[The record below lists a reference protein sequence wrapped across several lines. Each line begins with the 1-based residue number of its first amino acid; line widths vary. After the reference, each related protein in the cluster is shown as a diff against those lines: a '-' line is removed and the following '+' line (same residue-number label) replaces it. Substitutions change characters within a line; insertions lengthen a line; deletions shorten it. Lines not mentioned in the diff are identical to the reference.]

1 MTYKDLLQDL
11 ETEFDINS
19 VEEVEIIELTEEMIE
34 ELANLD

>member
-11 ETEFDINS
+11 EAEFDINS